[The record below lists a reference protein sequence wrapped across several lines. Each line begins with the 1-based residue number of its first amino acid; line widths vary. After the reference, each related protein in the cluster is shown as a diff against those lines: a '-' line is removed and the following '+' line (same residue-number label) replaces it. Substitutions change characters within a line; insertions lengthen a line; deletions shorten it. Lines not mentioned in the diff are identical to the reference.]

1 MKPGVNI
8 ETDLRQ
14 WLSVRKS
21 KRKKRTVGDLA
32 NFLGMPI
39 RTVES
44 WLFGR
49 PCNTLTAERLVIPLL
64 RRDATNRQENRK

>member
-1 MKPGVNI
+1 MKSGVNI
-8 ETDLRQ
+8 ETDLRA

-21 KRKKRTVGDLA
+21 KGKKRTAGDLA

-64 RRDATNRQENRK
+64 RRDATNRENRK

>member
-1 MKPGVNI
+1 MKSGVNI
-8 ETDLRQ
+8 ETDLRA

-21 KRKKRTVGDLA
+21 KGKKRTASDLA

-64 RRDATNRQENRK
+64 RRDATNRENRK